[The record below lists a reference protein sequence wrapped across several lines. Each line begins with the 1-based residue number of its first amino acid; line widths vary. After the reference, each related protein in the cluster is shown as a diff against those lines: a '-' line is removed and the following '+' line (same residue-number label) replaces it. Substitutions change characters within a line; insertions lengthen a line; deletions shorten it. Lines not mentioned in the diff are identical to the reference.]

1 MAYTIKFRPAVE
13 KNLRTFPQK
22 ELIRIKRKIDALSE
36 NLPDPA
42 ITKMKGNNKFHKIR
56 AGDYRIIYEIHNDTL
71 VILVVKIGH
80 SRLIHDT
87 VEKRE
92 NTIVTRRGK
101 PVAVIVPYD
110 EYERNVRM
118 EGYQNIMEAREA
130 FLKAGVIAD
139 DVYRESRAQL
149 EEKP

>member
-1 MAYTIKFRPAVE
+1 
-13 KNLRTFPQK
+13 
-22 ELIRIKRKIDALSE
+22 
-36 NLPDPA
+36 
-42 ITKMKGNNKFHKIR
+42 MKDQMNSTTVSIAEGKKGF
-56 AGDYRIIYEIHNDTL
+56 
-71 VILVVKIGH
+71 

-101 PVAVIVPYD
+101 PVAVIIPYD

-118 EGYQNIMEAREA
+118 EGCQNIIKAREA

-139 DVYRESRAQL
+139 DVYRESRTQL